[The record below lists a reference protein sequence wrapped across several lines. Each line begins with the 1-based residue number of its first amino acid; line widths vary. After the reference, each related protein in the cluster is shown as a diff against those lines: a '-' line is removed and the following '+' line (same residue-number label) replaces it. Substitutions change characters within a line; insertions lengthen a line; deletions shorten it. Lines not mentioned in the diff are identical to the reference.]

1 MGKRWAKQEYCR
13 LKDRVEELNY
23 LIDQTTDLRKKSKLF
38 FERRT
43 AAPQIPLLENAIK
56 SCEYG
61 PQDIDCNNF
70 DFLPD
75 VQDSLIEGRESPE
88 YDDDEIL
95 MLDWVSNK
103 IGKMTMNQ

>member
-1 MGKRWAKQEYCR
+1 M
-13 LKDRVEELNY
+13 
-23 LIDQTTDLRKKSKLF
+23 RKKSKFF

-88 YDDDEIL
+88 YDDDEYIDVGL
-95 MLDWVSNK
+95 GIKQNRKDDYESIAVKNVQS
-103 IGKMTMNQ
+103 

>member
-1 MGKRWAKQEYCR
+1 M
-13 LKDRVEELNY
+13 Y
-23 LIDQTTDLRKKSKLF
+23 LYVASKIVHYINSFQIDQTTDLRKKSKLF

-75 VQDSLIEGRESPE
+75 VQDSLVEGRESPE
-88 YDDDEIL
+88 YEYVDVGEGIRQIRKEEDYEGIE
-95 MLDWVSNK
+95 VKQVQS
-103 IGKMTMNQ
+103 

>member
-1 MGKRWAKQEYCR
+1 MLLY
-13 LKDRVEELNY
+13 LNEK
-23 LIDQTTDLRKKSKLF
+23 LRKKSKLF

-75 VQDSLIEGRESPE
+75 VQDSLIEERESPE
-88 YDDDEIL
+88 YDDYVDVGFGIKQDRKEDYESIA
-95 MLDWVSNK
+95 VKEVQS
-103 IGKMTMNQ
+103 

>member
-1 MGKRWAKQEYCR
+1 M
-13 LKDRVEELNY
+13 
-23 LIDQTTDLRKKSKLF
+23 RKKSKFF

-88 YDDDEIL
+88 YDDYVDVELGIKQNRK
-95 MLDWVSNK
+95 DDYESIAVKNVQS
-103 IGKMTMNQ
+103 